1 MEIEFDPGK
10 RDRTLAERGLA
21 FEDAA
26 EVFAGRHVTLMDERR
41 DYGEARFLTF
51 GLLKGRAVSL
61 VWTPR
66 GANRRIISLRYAND
80 RERER
85 FAEYLDRSG

>member
-1 MEIEFDPGK
+1 MEITFDQEK

-26 EVFAGRHVTLMDERR
+26 HVFRARLITVRDRR
-41 DYGEARFLTF
+41 LDYGEPRFQTF
-51 GLLKGRAVSL
+51 GRIGDRIVLV

-66 GANRRIISLRYAND
+66 PGSRRIISMRYAND
-80 RERER
+80 RERSR
-85 FAEYLDRSG
+85 LTHRLGRSG